1 MPLPGITD
9 VAEIRKLLA
18 KLMTDAERTYK
29 FAVVARGVRDGDL
42 VLSKVE
48 KLRRKEVKAA
58 ALQDAAE
65 QQKRAGKDRGP
76 PPKLEVIAGECRLLK
91 PGSTT
96 LLLLVAG
103 KVQPKAV
110 ACTEFLL
117 KRGPFRIVGFTNV
130 VLEAVEESDEEN
142 DGTQRTSSRPSS
154 PGRVKDEAPS
164 PDGPESSPT
173 TTQRDA
179 ATKAARKQLADR
191 LRNLAP
197 SLSSSND
204 SPQLAKAR
212 RMVAEAGEFVQQ
224 DDFVSAGR
232 LIDEVEKLA
241 SKIAAEQTKEQAEQ
255 EQAER
260 ARDEQERAERDRQER
275 QFHDDWARGRKKL
288 RQAVDAVQG
297 QLAGLADA
305 LLASDDPNMIWIAE
319 EGLTQ
324 LMSEIRAS
332 IASLDRLSNKPP
344 TKVAAF
350 AKPAL
355 AVLAKKLNSDQVK
368 ALEQNKFG
376 VRVDIRKTLAG
387 VVAELAKAL
396 EAAA

>member
-29 FAVVARGVRDGDL
+29 FAVVARGVREGDL

-65 QQKRAGKDRGP
+65 QQKKAGKDRAP
-76 PPKLEVIAGECRLLK
+76 LPKLEVIAGECRLLK

-130 VLEAVEESDEEN
+130 VLEVVEDSDEEN
-142 DGTQRTSSRPSS
+142 DGPQQPPNRPSTPES
-154 PGRVKDEAPS
+154 AKDKAQS
-164 PDGPESSPT
+164 SDGPESSST

-197 SLSSSND
+197 TLSSSSD

-241 SKIAAEQTKEQAEQ
+241 SNIAAEQTEEQTNEKAEQ
-255 EQAER
+255 
-260 ARDEQERAERDRQER
+260 DRQEQ

-288 RQAVDAVQG
+288 RQAVDAVQK

-305 LLASDDPNMIWIAE
+305 LLASDDPNMVWIAE

-344 TKVAAF
+344 KKVAAF

-355 AVLAKKLNSDQVK
+355 AVLAKRLNSDQVK
-368 ALEQNKFG
+368 ALDQNKFG
-376 VRVDIRKTLAG
+376 VRVEIRKTLAG